1 MWAENDAGARSRASC
16 SIPTY
21 DVTLPGGR
29 FNPDYL
35 STSNPDVM
43 KAQVKVY
50 EDSPITMTQVGLGYG
65 KMIWGDQVVA
75 WNDVSVE
82 PDDFV
87 LPDLSIEFR
96 RDSEDFRNLCQCLS
110 VVSYSLL

>member
-1 MWAENDAGARSRASC
+1 MMLEQDLGLRVQYQ
-16 SIPTY
+16 PTMLRY
-21 DVTLPGGR
+21 LVVA

-96 RDSEDFRNLCQCLS
+96 RDFEDFRNLCQCLS